1 MSPVKKYSFGDRVAD
16 KVAQFGGSWAAII
29 SCTSIIAVW
38 IVVNS
43 CILLKPADPYPY
55 ILLNLILSCV
65 AALQA
70 PFIIMAN
77 ARQAIQDRKWAKED
91 LEAGRKT
98 ELEVREV
105 LAKLEALDRK
115 VDSISAQLRS

>member
-16 KVAQFGGSWAAII
+16 RVAQFGGSWAAII
-29 SCTSIIAVW
+29 SCTSIIAIW
-38 IVVNS
+38 VVLNS
-43 CILLKPADPYPY
+43 LILVAPVDPYPY

-105 LAKLEALDRK
+105 LAKLEVLERK
-115 VDSISAQLRS
+115 VEAVASSLRG

>member
-1 MSPVKKYSFGDRVAD
+1 MSPVKKYSFGERVAD

-29 SCTSIIAVW
+29 LCSGVIVVW
-38 IVVNS
+38 ILVNTFV
-43 CILLKPADPYPY
+43 LENPADPYPY
-55 ILLNLILSCV
+55 ILLNLVLSCV

-77 ARQAIQDRKWAKED
+77 ARQAIQDRRRAKED
-91 LEAGRKT
+91 LESGKKT

-105 LAKLEALDRK
+105 LSKLEVLERK
-115 VDSISAQLRS
+115 VESIAASLRG